1 MLLSKRG
8 RITGLYYVVLC
19 NTPVRSQK
27 LEFLSDTSEFI
38 NSAEIKDTLWHLKVC
53 WILVKMNFIQV
64 ELGLGLLIAKTDL
77 PCLFKRLRGPAP
89 MHPRGVSGYLKLGG
103 QVVNATRHCHHAA
116 ARRRLLYCQ
125 KLGRQLPTLPTCH
138 LRPCTLRV

>member
-38 NSAEIKDTLWHLKVC
+38 NSAEKK
-53 WILVKMNFIQV
+53 IQFD
-64 ELGLGLLIAKTDL
+64 I
-77 PCLFKRLRGPAP
+77 
-89 MHPRGVSGYLKLGG
+89 
-103 QVVNATRHCHHAA
+103 
-116 ARRRLLYCQ
+116 
-125 KLGRQLPTLPTCH
+125 
-138 LRPCTLRV
+138 